1 MTTPKT
7 TFAGLA
13 LIAALVGALV
23 SGPVSATK
31 HTIGLVC
38 SWYAYFS
45 ESETFLVNKKD
56 KTVYWVNENK
66 MLKVKDFNESRI
78 LMSGTK
84 TRFKVGRGNKYKQD
98 VVFIFL
104 INRISGDFTVW
115 SDDVPVQSSFSCVIE
130 RLF

>member
-1 MTTPKT
+1 MTTPKAKL
-7 TFAGLA
+7 AGLA

-38 SWYAYFS
+38 SWYSYFS

-84 TRFKVGRGNKYKQD
+84 TRVLYKKNQYKQD
-98 VVFIFL
+98 VVLKFW
-104 INRISGDFTVW
+104 INRISGNFTVW
-115 SDDVPVQSSFSCVIE
+115 SDDVYVAFSNSCIIG